1 MKVGRPRKKPDF
13 DAKQLQQELFD
24 AVIFSYNNPAPDEIS
39 DKDVAHKQLKLLGE
53 EFSMTPLKIRKILI
67 TGNAYMT
74 DIAKQV
80 QELYAA
86 GKSIQQIQEILGLSR
101 ASVHSYLPYKKGVY
115 KTREISTDA
124 ERIRVWR
131 NRQAAVKKL
140 TQDMT
145 MESLWETLILFAGY
159 PFHTVKGL
167 KFNYSVRGNEIF
179 INRKEKSIT
188 KSSVD
193 VAFHKVMDA
202 NRHVL
207 GPKKLGV
214 FGASYLYPI
223 FVRINVIVNN

>member
-13 DAKQLQQELFD
+13 DVKKLQQELFD
-24 AVIFSYNNPAPDEIS
+24 AVIYSYNNPAPDEIS
-39 DKDVAHKQLKLLGE
+39 DKDAAHKQLKILGE

-74 DIAKQV
+74 DITKQV
-80 QELYAA
+80 QELYSA
-86 GKSIQQIQEILGLSR
+86 GRSIQQIQEILGLSR

-140 TQDMT
+140 TQDMS
-145 MESLWETLILFAGY
+145 MENLWETLVLYAGY

-167 KFNYSVRGNEIF
+167 KFNYCVRGNEIF

-202 NRHVL
+202 NRHVS

-223 FVRINVIVNN
+223 FLRINLIVNY

>member
-1 MKVGRPRKKPDF
+1 MGRPVKKPKY
-13 DAKQLQQELFD
+13 DAKCIQQELLE
-24 AVIFSYNNPAPDEIS
+24 AVVHSYKNPAPDEIS
-39 DKDVAHKQLKLLGE
+39 DKDKTHKQLKLLAE
-53 EFSMTPLKIRKILI
+53 EFAMTPLKVRKLLI
-67 TGNAYMT
+67 TGNVYVT
-74 DIAKQV
+74 GTSKQV
-80 QELYAA
+80 QRLYAD

-131 NRQAAVKKL
+131 NRQVAVKKL

-145 MESLWETLILFAGY
+145 IESLWETLILFAGY

-167 KFNYSVRGNEIF
+167 KFNYCVRGNEIF

-202 NRHVL
+202 NRHVP